1 MKQNLPINSSANKI
15 SSKKIPNFMKPT
27 TVSAAKQKDKEEKDE
42 RKLVFDQFKVAFLL
56 VP

>member
-15 SSKKIPNFMKPT
+15 ASKKIPNFMKPT
-27 TVSAAKQKDKEEKDE
+27 TVSAAKQNYKEEKDE
-42 RKLVFDQFKVAFLL
+42 RKLMFDQFKVAFLL